1 MTDTSS
7 KPEPEEIV
15 IRLPNIGR
23 MIRNMLPPEA
33 AEHFRLAQRE
43 QMLAFKALIEAGLR
57 ALDEE
62 GESAKTSGKSTGRV
76 EISVE

>member
-7 KPEPEEIV
+7 KSEPEEII

-33 AEHFRLAQRE
+33 AEHFRVAQRE
-43 QMLAFKALIEAGLR
+43 QMLGWKAMLEAGLR

-62 GESAKTSGKSTGRV
+62 GEAAKTSGKSTGRV
-76 EISVE
+76 EIPLE